1 MLLEVRDITK
11 TFANQSIP
19 VLSNISFSLEQGDRV
34 GIVGASGSG
43 KTTLVRIIAGLER
56 ADSGSITFNGATL
69 DYGAETVG
77 VQRHNRHR
85 NYATKE
91 SYKAW
96 LDMQMVF
103 QNPRASFS
111 HHMDIGTAVWEG
123 AAYHPSFASTS
134 KFEKKKLVVQALE
147 AVGLPASFAKR
158 RAFELSGGE
167 CQRAAIARA
176 IIGDPKLIICDEAT
190 SALDVTVQANIMN
203 LLERLYQER
212 EIAFVFVSHNSALMQ
227 RFCDRVYSV
236 GI

>member
-11 TFANQSIP
+11 TFPNQSTP
-19 VLSNISFSLEQGDRV
+19 VLSNVSFSLEQGERV

-43 KTTLVRIIAGLER
+43 KTTLVRIIAGLEC
-56 ADSGSITFNGATL
+56 ADSGSITFNGATV
-69 DYGAETVG
+69 DYGLDAMVAH
-77 VQRHNRHR
+77 RNNRHHKHG
-85 NYATKE
+85 NKE
-91 SYKAW
+91 GYKAW

-134 KFEKKKLVVQALE
+134 KSEKKKLVAQTLE
-147 AVGLPASFAKR
+147 AVGLPASFTRR

-176 IIGDPKLIICDEAT
+176 IIGNPKLIICDEAT
-190 SALDVTVQANIMN
+190 SALDVTVQARIMN
-203 LLERLYQER
+203 LLEHLYQER
-212 EIAFVFVSHNSALMQ
+212 EMAFVFVSHNSALVQ
-227 RFCDRVYSV
+227 QFCDRVYSV
-236 GI
+236 AI

>member
-11 TFANQSIP
+11 TFSNQSTP
-19 VLSNISFSLEQGDRV
+19 VLSNVSFSLEQGERV
-34 GIVGASGSG
+34 GIIGASGSG

-56 ADSGSITFNGATL
+56 ADSGSVTFNGAAL
-69 DYGAETVG
+69 DYGAEAVG
-77 VQRHNRHR
+77 AQRHNHHR
-85 NYATKE
+85 NYDNKE

-111 HHMDIGTAVWEG
+111 RYMDIGAAVWEG
-123 AAYHPSFASTS
+123 AAYHPSFVSIS
-134 KFEKKKLVVQALE
+134 KSEKKKLVTQALE
-147 AVGLPASFAKR
+147 AVGLPVSFAKR

-176 IIGDPKLIICDEAT
+176 IIGNPRLVICDEAT
-190 SALDVTVQANIMN
+190 SALDVTVQAHIMN

-212 EIAFVFVSHNSALMQ
+212 GMAFIFVSHNSALVQ
-227 RFCDRVYSV
+227 RFCDRVYTV
-236 GI
+236 GV

>member
-11 TFANQSIP
+11 TFPNQSTP
-19 VLSNISFSLEQGDRV
+19 VLRNVSFSLEQGERV
-34 GIVGASGSG
+34 GIVGTSGSG
-43 KTTLVRIIAGLER
+43 KTTLVRIIAGLEC
-56 ADSGSITFNGATL
+56 ADSGSVTFNGTTF

-77 VQRHNRHR
+77 TQRHNHHR
-85 NYATKE
+85 NYVTKE

-134 KFEKKKLVVQALE
+134 KSEKKKLVAQTLE
-147 AVGLPASFAKR
+147 AVGLPASFTRR

-176 IIGDPKLIICDEAT
+176 IIGNPKLIICDEAT
-190 SALDVTVQANIMN
+190 SALDVTVQARIMN
-203 LLERLYQER
+203 LLEHLYQER
-212 EIAFVFVSHNSALMQ
+212 EMAFVFVSHNSALVQ
-227 RFCDRVYSV
+227 QFCDRVYSV
-236 GI
+236 AI